1 MICILP
7 SPRPKLLTEGHR
19 GYKTTLVRA
28 YRQPFR
34 HNLFWLAEAKFSP
47 YICTALGHTFMTIA
61 KTILLFNLALI
72 GTITSLKAQVVVA
85 NWPNGKKAALSITFD
100 DNCPG
105 QFTHA
110 RPALDA
116 RGYKGTFFVITG
128 GSQCGLRDWDTLRS
142 VARAGHEIGSHSVTH
157 PQLQTLD
164 TARIGAELRDSHAE
178 IQRQIPNLPT
188 KLTIAWPSGRGGG
201 STRKEDTI
209 RMIAGPYY
217 LAGRSAS
224 SGQGWDS
231 YTAYLNPFFK
241 NYYLQVGTYLQGP
254 SVTGAAFGQTI
265 RACLNAG
272 GLMSLLY
279 HGIETGGF
287 NNIPITLFEE
297 HLDTLANHPD
307 LWITTFGQML
317 RYHNQARQT
326 TVTNV
331 TSSNTYYGFTLAD
344 TLNATD
350 YDETLTIK
358 LDVASTGI
366 VQTGNYDLDIDGQRT
381 GYRYIGTSDTIIF
394 NAKRGQRINLSTVV
408 GLANRWSPNWTLSPM
423 PAQGTLI
430 LRDNGGQSIPSG
442 TYTLQDQLGRIV
454 TEQQVQQSTNSVNLD
469 VTDLPSGLYTL
480 RIKSASGFYSNKVIV
495 QK

>member
-1 MICILP
+1 M
-7 SPRPKLLTEGHR
+7 
-19 GYKTTLVRA
+19 A
-28 YRQPFR
+28 
-34 HNLFWLAEAKFSP
+34 
-47 YICTALGHTFMTIA
+47 
-61 KTILLFNLALI
+61 
-72 GTITSLKAQVVVA
+72 
-85 NWPNGKKAALSITFD
+85 ITFD

-142 VARAGHEIGSHSVTH
+142 VESAGHEIGSHSVTH

-178 IQRQIPNLPT
+178 LQRQIPNLPS

-209 RMIAGPYY
+209 RMIARQHY

-224 SGQGWDS
+224 SGQGWDN
-231 YTAYLNPFFK
+231 YTAFRNPFYN
-241 NYYLQVGTYLQGP
+241 NYYMQVGTYLQGP
-254 SVTGAAFGQTI
+254 SITGPALGQTV

-287 NNIPITLFEE
+287 NNLPITLFEE
-297 HLDTLANHPD
+297 HLDTLANHTD

-317 RYHNQARQT
+317 RYHKQARQT
-326 TVTNV
+326 TVSNV
-331 TSSNTYYGFTLAD
+331 TSSSNYYGFTLED
-344 TLNATD
+344 TLNPTD
-350 YDETLTIK
+350 YDELLTIK
-358 LDVASTGI
+358 RDLVSTGI
-366 VQTGNYDLDIDGQRT
+366 IQTGNYDLDVDGQRI
-381 GYRYIGTSDTIIF
+381 GYRYVGTSDTIIF
-394 NAKRGQRINLSTVV
+394 NAKRGQRVNLNTVV
-408 GLANRWSPNWTLSPM
+408 SLGSRWSPWWTLSPL
-423 PAQGTLI
+423 PAQGI
-430 LRDNGGQSIPSG
+430 LTFRDNGGQSIPTG

-454 TEQQVQQSTNSVNLD
+454 TEQQVLQSTNSLNLD
-469 VTDLPSGLYTL
+469 VSNLPAGFYTF
-480 RIKSASGFYSNKVIV
+480 RIKSASGFYSHKVIV